1 MTRARGER
9 GETEPT
15 GLGGTPRRRE
25 ERAGDSERTRLLA
38 YFRQAPAAIAVTAG
52 PEHVFEFINPAYLAA
67 MGRDAG
73 DAGELVG
80 RPLRELFPALAR
92 QGVFE
97 ALDRAYATG
106 EPFKDL
112 ALSLRLAHDGAP
124 EDVVLDVTYQP
135 LRDDAGRVHG
145 LLLLEVDVTALVRS
159 RAQVAAER
167 VLRQAQDDIL
177 NLATHDL
184 RTPLT
189 TMRGRASLVRSRL
202 VRGDPLDPVWLDAQ
216 LAAIDAAVDRM
227 LGTIGAVDDAARL
240 RVGEALDLER
250 DPVDVAALAQ
260 AVVAEVAPQRA
271 VVVQVPE
278 APVTVLG
285 DRTRLGR
292 ALQNLVGNAIK
303 YSAEATPVRVTVTTH
318 ARMAVVAVRDRGVG
332 IPADELPRVT
342 ERSYRASTARGVA
355 GSGLGLYG
363 AKAIVAQHGG
373 TIAVE
378 SAVATARPSP
388 SRCPSRPSCGRARR
402 ARDRGSVKSQHQ
414 PFLGPP

>member
-15 GLGGTPRRRE
+15 GLGGTPRRRG

-67 MGRDAG
+67 MGRDAE
-73 DAGELVG
+73 DAGDLVG
-80 RPLRELFPALAR
+80 RPLRALFPALAG

-106 EPFKDL
+106 EAFKDP
-112 ALSLRLAHDGAP
+112 ALSLRLAHDGVP

-240 RVGEALDLER
+240 RVGEALDLAR

-260 AVVAEVAPQRA
+260 AVVAEVALQRA

-278 APVTVLG
+278 APVIVVG
-285 DRTRLGR
+285 DRARLGR
-292 ALQNLVGNAIK
+292 ALQNLLGNAIK
-303 YSAEATPVRVTVTTH
+303 YSFVGTAVRVTVTTRE
-318 ARMAVVAVRDRGVG
+318 RMAVVAVRDWGVG

-363 AKAIVAQHGG
+363 TKAVIAQHGG

-378 SAVATARPSP
+378 SAVGDGTTVTLTLPLAP
-388 SRCPSRPSCGRARR
+388 
-402 ARDRGSVKSQHQ
+402 
-414 PFLGPP
+414 